1 MTTVALQ
8 LPVKGAAALQGSIT
22 GPQTGRVYTVNTLG
36 QVLVDSTDAADLQA
50 KNGFIPVL
58 SATSSLPTSGS
69 TTIDFGAFPGSN
81 YASTTI
87 TFSDVYDPNAIIDAW
102 ILPAT
107 TADHSADE
115 HVVDPPLITVTNNGD
130 GTITI
135 NGVPSGRDPFVPA
148 LIPFGN
154 TANSQMPVPQA
165 QVMPYGKW
173 NVGYAF
179 SP

>member
-1 MTTVALQ
+1 MATVALQ
-8 LPVKGAAALQGSIT
+8 LPVKGEAALQGSVL

-50 KNGFIPVL
+50 KNGFIPIL

-69 TTIDFGAFPGSN
+69 TTVDFGAFPGGN
-81 YASTTI
+81 IASTTI
-87 TFSDVYDPNAIIDAW
+87 TFSDVYAPNAIIDAW
-102 ILPAT
+102 VLPAA
-107 TADHSADE
+107 TADHTADE
-115 HVVDPPLITVTNNGD
+115 HVVDPPLVTVTNNGD

-135 NGVPSGRDPFVPA
+135 NALPSGRDPFVPA
-148 LIPFGN
+148 LIPFGG
-154 TANSQMPVPQA
+154 ANSQMPIPQA